1 MEKYFEIISNI
12 RNNARENG
20 VPILR
25 DESVKL
31 LKMLVAITQPKQIL
45 EIGTAVGY
53 SGIEMLSQCEFSH
66 LTTIE
71 KDENSVLIAKQ
82 NFSELN
88 LTNRVT
94 QHTDDAIN
102 VLQKLENKFDFI
114 FLDGPKGQYIKYLP
128 YLLNLLNVGGVLVAD
143 NVYFQGM
150 VNGKTEVNKKK
161 KTIVNNLQM
170 FIKAISSNQNL
181 NTVVLDL
188 EDGIS
193 ISKKIKE

>member
-1 MEKYFEIISNI
+1 MEKYFDIISSI
-12 RNNARENG
+12 RKNARETN

-31 LKMLVAITQPKQIL
+31 LKMLVAISQPKNIL

-71 KDENSVLIAKQ
+71 KDENSALIAEK
-82 NFSELN
+82 NFFELG

-94 QHTDDAIN
+94 QYIDDAMEVIK
-102 VLQKLENKFDFI
+102 KLDNKYDFI
-114 FLDGPKGQYIKYLP
+114 FLDGPKGQYVKYLP
-128 YLLNLLNVGGVLVAD
+128 YLVDLLNVNGILLAD

-150 VNGKTEVNKKK
+150 VNGKTEINKKK
-161 KTIVNNLQM
+161 KTIVTNLQQ
-170 FIKAISSNQNL
+170 FIKEISTNEKL
-181 NTVVLDL
+181 NTVILDL

-193 ISKKIKE
+193 ISKKMKE

>member
-12 RNNARENG
+12 RQNARESG

-31 LKMLVAITQPKQIL
+31 IKMLVAISQPKQIL

-53 SGIEMLSQCEFSH
+53 SGIEMLSQCKFSH

-71 KDENSVLIAKQ
+71 KDENSALIAKQ

-94 QHTDDAIN
+94 QYTDDAIN
-102 VLQKLENKFDFI
+102 ILQKLDNKFDFI
-114 FLDGPKGQYIKYLP
+114 FLDGPKAQYIKYLP
-128 YLLNLLNVGGVLVAD
+128 MASPI
-143 NVYFQGM
+143 Q
-150 VNGKTEVNKKK
+150 
-161 KTIVNNLQM
+161 
-170 FIKAISSNQNL
+170 A
-181 NTVVLDL
+181 
-188 EDGIS
+188 
-193 ISKKIKE
+193 SKKRATAPPTIPPITLPIILSIFFIT